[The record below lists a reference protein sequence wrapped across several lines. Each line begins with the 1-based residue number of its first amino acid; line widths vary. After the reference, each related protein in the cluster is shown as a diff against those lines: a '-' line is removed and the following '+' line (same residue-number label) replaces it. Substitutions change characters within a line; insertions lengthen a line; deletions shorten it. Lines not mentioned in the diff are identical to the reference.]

1 MHRKSFPFQ
10 SSTVVLAIAA
20 AMTSAYA
27 QSSATISGAVRIA
40 VARSNGGTSPLY
52 GSGNTARWTI
62 NDNLS
67 SLSFSGREDLG
78 GGMYAGFSLQ
88 HFLQADTG
96 ADSNFSPNTW
106 FDGQSIVSLGGRWGE
121 ITLGRNYTPTI
132 LIGFAVDPWG
142 WDGSAAQV
150 GALELANYF
159 STSGIRTNN
168 TVGYTTP
175 AINGFTAKLAVS
187 AGEKAKTGTDIGG
200 SLVYAKGPV
209 YVAGAWDQ
217 HKAAVGTTT
226 DRLATVAAGYDFGAV
241 KPMALYA
248 KSRVNGASYSSMVL
262 SATAP
267 VGAGVMKAAV
277 ARISDWNTGNAA
289 KDPLTKVSLGY
300 QHNISKRTH
309 VYGGIAN
316 AKGTGATRTAVA
328 EVGIGHA
335 F

>member
-1 MHRKSFPFQ
+1 MHCKSFPFK
-10 SSTVVLAIAA
+10 SSTVALVIAA
-20 AMTSAYA
+20 AMASAYA
-27 QSSATISGAVRIA
+27 QSNVSISGAVRLA

-52 GSGNTARWTI
+52 GSGNTARWTM

-78 GGMYAGFSLQ
+78 GGTYAGFSLQ
-88 HFLQADTG
+88 HFLQADSG

-121 ITLGRNYTPTI
+121 ITMGRNYTPTI
-132 LIGFAVDPWG
+132 LIGFAIDPWG
-142 WDGSAAQV
+142 WDGSATQV

-175 AINGFTAKLAVS
+175 TINGFTGKLAVS
-187 AGEKAKTGTDIGG
+187 AGEQAKTGTDVGS

-226 DRLATVAAGYDFGAV
+226 DRLATVAAGYDFGLV
-241 KPMALYA
+241 KPMALFA
-248 KSRVNGASYSSMVL
+248 KSRVNGVAYSSMVL

-267 VGAGVMKAAV
+267 VGAGVLKAAV
-277 ARISDWNTGNAA
+277 ARIDDWNTGNGT

-300 QHNISKRTH
+300 QHNLSKRTH
-309 VYGGIAN
+309 LFSGISN
-316 AKGTGATRTAVA
+316 AKGSGATRTTV
-328 EVGIGHA
+328 VDLGIGHT